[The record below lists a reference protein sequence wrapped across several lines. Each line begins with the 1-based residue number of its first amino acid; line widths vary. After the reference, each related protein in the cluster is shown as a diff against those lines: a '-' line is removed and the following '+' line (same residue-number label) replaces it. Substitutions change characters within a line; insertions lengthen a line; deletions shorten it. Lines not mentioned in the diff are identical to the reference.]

1 MADATDKPRISYVT
15 IATLHDR
22 AEARPIVSILAVAGI
37 RCLLTDESEVVAGAL
52 AGDRRVEF
60 KVQVSRG
67 DVSRALELLSNH
79 ARATSPSVVSS
90 PRRRVV
96 GIHIGAGRG
105 LVLALV
111 GLIGAAGLLALL
123 VQY

>member
-1 MADATDKPRISYVT
+1 MADAADKPRISYVT

-22 AEARPIVSILAVAGI
+22 AEARLIASLLAAAGI
-37 RCLLTDESEVVAGAL
+37 RCLLTDESEVIAGAP

-67 DVSRALELLSNH
+67 DVSRALELLNNH
-79 ARATSPSVVSS
+79 ARASSPSVVGP

-96 GIHIGAGRG
+96 SIHIGTGRG
-105 LVLALV
+105 LVLTLI

-123 VQY
+123 V

>member
-15 IATLHDR
+15 IATLHYR
-22 AEARPIVSILAVAGI
+22 AEAQPIVSTLAAAGI
-37 RCLLTDESEVVAGAL
+37 RCLLTDESEVVAGVP
-52 AGDRRVEF
+52 AGDRQVEF

-67 DVSRALELLSNH
+67 DVGRALELLSNH
-79 ARATSPSVVSS
+79 ARASSPSVVSS

-96 GIHIGAGRG
+96 SIHIGAGRG

-123 VQY
+123 L